1 MKKKLND
8 LELSKKEHDMKLEK
22 SLDNTSVWLIRI
34 VGVVVAIMGLIIV
47 GAFWFWLMKML
58 FKVGA

>member
-8 LELSKKEHDMKLEK
+8 LELSKKEHDMQLEK
-22 SLDNTSVWLIRI
+22 SLDKTSVWLIRI

>member
-8 LELSKKEHDMKLEK
+8 FELSKKEHDMKLEK

-47 GAFWFWLMKML
+47 GAFWFWLMKMF